1 MKSSNF
7 VESFC
12 STVGSSVPSLAVSD
26 SEGPFNEEFEEE
38 EEAVVLEFDGVDED
52 EDDEVEEA
60 EAEDDDEDED
70 EDEEE
75 EEEEEEG
82 AEEEEEEVLVEGP
95 FSLSSDFNCA
105 SHVCRPLSV
114 GNSLL
119 TTTMT
124 LSELLVIISMTCR
137 FMCNQV
143 MLCYVMICYVMVCNL
158 RYVMLC
164 QVRLDQ
170 GRYCGTQQ

>member
-60 EAEDDDEDED
+60 EAEDDDDEG
-70 EDEEE
+70 
-75 EEEEEEG
+75 G
-82 AEEEEEEVLVEGP
+82 AEEEEEGPVEGP